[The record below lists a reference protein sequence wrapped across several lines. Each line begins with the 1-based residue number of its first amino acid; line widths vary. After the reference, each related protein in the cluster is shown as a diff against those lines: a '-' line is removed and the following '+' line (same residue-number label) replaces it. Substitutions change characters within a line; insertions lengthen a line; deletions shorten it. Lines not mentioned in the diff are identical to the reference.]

1 MTTISQA
8 ARDALILVKDRLPPK
23 TQELIEPILAKDQLM
38 WTRRDKLDVSI
49 ALGWAIQNL

>member
-1 MTTISQA
+1 VTTIQTA
-8 ARDALILVKDRLPPK
+8 AHNALVLVKDRLPPK

-49 ALGWAIQNL
+49 ALAWAIQNL